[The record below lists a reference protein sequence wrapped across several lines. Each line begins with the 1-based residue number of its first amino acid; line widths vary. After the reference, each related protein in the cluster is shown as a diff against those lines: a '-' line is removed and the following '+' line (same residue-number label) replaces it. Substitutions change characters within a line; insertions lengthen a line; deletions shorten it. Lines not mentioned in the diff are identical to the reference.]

1 MPLRRE
7 PLLAYCRSLPLV
19 TEDVKW
25 GADLCFSIGGK
36 MFAVFSLEG
45 GAGFGCKCTED
56 DFHAVTQLEG
66 IEPSKYLA
74 RHFWISIQ
82 DDRALPQ
89 TEGEALIRKSYE
101 LVLEKAP
108 AKVRKAV
115 AEGGG
120 AKAAAPAEKRA
131 TKKPAAEK
139 VATKKVAT
147 KKVAAKKK
155 AARRTR

>member
-1 MPLRRE
+1 
-7 PLLAYCRSLPLV
+7 LPLA

-66 IEPSKYLA
+66 VEPSKYLA
-74 RHFWISIQ
+74 RHFWISVK

-89 TEGEALIRKSYE
+89 AEGEALIRKSYE

-108 AKVRKAV
+108 AKVRKAA
-115 AEGGG
+115 AE
-120 AKAAAPAEKRA
+120 AASAPPVE
-131 TKKPAAEK
+131 TKKSKTAPS
-139 VATKKVAT
+139 KKAP
-147 KKVAAKKK
+147 AKKK
-155 AARRTR
+155 AAKKKGR

>member
-7 PLLAYCRSLPLV
+7 PLLAFCRSLPLA

-66 IEPSKYLA
+66 VEPSKYLA
-74 RHFWISIQ
+74 RHFWISVR
-82 DDRALPQ
+82 DERALPQ
-89 TEGEALIRKSYE
+89 SEGEALIRKSYE

-108 AKVRKAV
+108 AKVRKA
-115 AEGGG
+115 AGE
-120 AKAAAPAEKRA
+120 ASSPASTETKKSKAAA
-131 TKKPAAEK
+131 TKKKAAPA
-139 VATKKVAT
+139 KK
-147 KKVAAKKK
+147 KSSPAKKK
-155 AARRTR
+155 AAAPKKKR

>member
-7 PLLAYCRSLPLV
+7 PLLAYCRSLPLA

-45 GAGFGCKCTED
+45 GAGFGCKATED

-66 IEPSKYLA
+66 IVPSKYLA
-74 RHFWISIQ
+74 KHFWISIQ

-89 TEGEALIRKSYE
+89 SEGEELIRKSYE

-108 AKVRKAV
+108 QKTKKAV
-115 AEGGG
+115 AE
-120 AKAAAPAEKRA
+120 ARAEATKPKPAPKKTAPKKTA
-131 TKKPAAEK
+131 PKKPAA
-139 VATKKVAT
+139 
-147 KKVAAKKK
+147 KKK
-155 AARRTR
+155 SVARKKR